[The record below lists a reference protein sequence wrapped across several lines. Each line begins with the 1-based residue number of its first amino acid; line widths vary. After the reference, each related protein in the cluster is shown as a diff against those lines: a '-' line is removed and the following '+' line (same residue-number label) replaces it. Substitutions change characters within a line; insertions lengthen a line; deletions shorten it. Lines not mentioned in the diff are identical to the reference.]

1 MTEPPRETSGGQGE
15 AKADLR
21 LLFPTPVAVV
31 DVPGLR
37 ALNGEFSQA
46 ILARRKSHPAS
57 TDASNLGGWQSDWD
71 MASWGGVPTQ
81 RLLDTIKGF
90 ANKLTVT
97 RRGEPVNVAW
107 RANAWANVNGPGN
120 ANEFHIHPGSA
131 WSGVYYVDD
140 GGIAANPALG
150 GELELKDPRGAAPA
164 MYAPHLT
171 YAGPGGPSAGA
182 SELIRPKSGLL
193 VLFPAWL
200 YHQVRPYRG
209 NALRISIAFN
219 LSV

>member
-1 MTEPPRETSGGQGE
+1 MREPPRETLGAQGE

-21 LLFPTPVAVV
+21 LFFPTPVAVV

-37 ALNGEFSQA
+37 ALNPEFKTT
-46 ILARRKSHPAS
+46 ILARRQSHAS
-57 TDASNLGGWQSDWD
+57 TDASNLGGWQSDWE
-71 MASWGGVPTQ
+71 MASWGGVAML
-81 RLLDTIKGF
+81 RLLDTVKGL
-90 ANKLTVT
+90 AGKMTVT
-97 RRGEPVNVAW
+97 RRGEPVSVTW
-107 RANAWANVNGPGN
+107 RANAWANVNGPGD

-219 LSV
+219 LSL

>member
-1 MTEPPRETSGGQGE
+1 MNAPGD
-15 AKADLR
+15 AKADMR
-21 LLFPTPVAVV
+21 LLFPTPVAVI

-37 ALNGEFSQA
+37 ALNGEFRSL
-46 ILARRKSHPAS
+46 ILARRQSHGS
-57 TDASNLGGWQSDWD
+57 TDASNLGGWQSDWE
-71 MASWGGVPTQ
+71 MAKWGGLPTT
-81 RLLDTIKGF
+81 RLLDTAKGF
-90 ANKLTVT
+90 ANKITVT
-97 RRGEPVNVAW
+97 RRNEPVTIAW
-107 RANAWANVNGPGN
+107 RANAWANVNGPGD

-140 GGIAANPALG
+140 GGIAGNPALG

-171 YAGPGGPSAGA
+171 YAGPGGPAAGA
-182 SELIRPKSGLL
+182 SELIRPKAGLL
-193 VLFPAWL
+193 VIFPAWL

-209 NALRISIAFN
+209 NQLRISIAFN